1 MSSSEGRYEIEAAK
15 ARLAAAK
22 AQRTSAD
29 KLMSC
34 ANEVTN
40 NAKATLERAQ
50 QSMAAA
56 KKNQEMVQSQL
67 DKAREEVK
75 AAEKCLAESE
85 KRHEVIDID
94 DIDDSPQKKDD
105 SNKKRKVSMSPRE
118 QGNSSNNNEVITLS
132 DSPPRRSNNNNS
144 SRSSSALSREQLQQY
159 ERLRLDRLAQSRR
172 EQQQQMI
179 NSNRIVL
186 SGCGTAVVNG
196 TYTKTGTLCE
206 GSPTYSKAVW
216 YDGNSE
222 VIVIFCRKRANSRN
236 KYWHIGISGKP
247 VFFYT
252 SVRAVGGGPNAG
264 STELPPMHQLGWMVR
279 ETDRGQLPLPK
290 MRT

>member
-1 MSSSEGRYEIEAAK
+1 MKLRQPRHA
-15 ARLAAAK
+15 LPP
-22 AQRTSAD
+22 TSAD
-29 KLMSC
+29 KLISC
-34 ANEVTN
+34 ANEVSN
-40 NAKATLERAQ
+40 NAKLALERAK
-50 QSMAAA
+50 QSMDAA
-56 KKNQEMVQSQL
+56 KKNQEMVQSQFN
-67 DKAREEVK
+67 KAREEVK

-94 DIDDSPQKKDD
+94 DIDNDTPQKDAN
-105 SNKKRKVSMSPRE
+105 SNKKRKVSMSP
-118 QGNSSNNNEVITLS
+118 QGNSNNNEVVVLS
-132 DSPPRRSNNNNS
+132 DSPPRRSNNNS
-144 SRSSSALSREQLQQY
+144 SRSPALSFAERQQL

-186 SGCGTAVVNG
+186 SGCGTSVVNG

-206 GSPTYSKAVW
+206 GSPTYSKAGR
-216 YDGNSE
+216 YGGNSE

-279 ETDRGQLPLPK
+279 ETDTGELPLPK
-290 MRT
+290 MST